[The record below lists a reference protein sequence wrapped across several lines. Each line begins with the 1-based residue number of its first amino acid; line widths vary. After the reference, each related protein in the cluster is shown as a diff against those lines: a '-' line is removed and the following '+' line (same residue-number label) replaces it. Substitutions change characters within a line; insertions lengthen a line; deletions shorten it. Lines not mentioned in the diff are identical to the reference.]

1 MNILIIGCGTVGST
15 LAAALDKKG
24 NDISVIDKNPESFE
38 ALPAEF
44 SGFTA
49 TGIAIDQDVLKHAGI
64 GACDALFAVTEN
76 DDMNLMTAQI
86 ARKVFKVPKIFVRL
100 DNVGKCRVFED
111 IGVNIISPTKLTV
124 SAACEALDEEE
135 NRDRELKFG
144 NAQIK
149 FSTIA
154 LPENY
159 VGCVPEDIE
168 LEEEESLFG
177 IIRGDAGFI
186 LYNNQPIAFE
196 SGDKLVFAKKN

>member
-24 NDISVIDKNPESFE
+24 NDISVIDRNPESFE

-49 TGIAIDQDVLKHAGI
+49 TGIAIDQDVLKRAGI
-64 GACDALFAVTEN
+64 NACDALFAVTED

-135 NRDRELKFG
+135 NREKG
-144 NAQIK
+144 VAH
-149 FSTIA
+149 
-154 LPENY
+154 
-159 VGCVPEDIE
+159 G
-168 LEEEESLFG
+168 EEGGG
-177 IIRGDAGFI
+177 I
-186 LYNNQPIAFE
+186 
-196 SGDKLVFAKKN
+196 

>member
-1 MNILIIGCGTVGST
+1 MNILIIGCGTMGSN

-24 NDISVIDKNPESFE
+24 NDISIIDKNPESFE
-38 ALPAEF
+38 ALPSDF

-49 TGIAIDQDVLKHAGI
+49 TGVAIDQDVLKHAGI

-86 ARKVFKVPKIFVRL
+86 AKEVFDVPKIFVRL

-124 SAACEALDEEE
+124 SAACAALEEE
-135 NRDRELKFG
+135 NSREKELDFG
-144 NAQIK
+144 NAHIK
-149 FSTIA
+149 FTTIA

-159 VGCVPEDIE
+159 VGRFPEDIE
-168 LEEEESLFG
+168 LEEEETLFG
-177 IIRGDAGFI
+177 IIRKNAGFI
-186 LYNNQPIAFE
+186 LFNNQPIAFE
-196 SGDKLVFAKKN
+196 SGDRLVFAKKN

>member
-1 MNILIIGCGTVGST
+1 MV
-15 LAAALDKKG
+15 AALSKFI
-24 NDISVIDKNPESFE
+24 ISRTSIVIEFLVRNCVFIEY
-38 ALPAEF
+38 F

-49 TGIAIDQDVLKHAGI
+49 TGIAIDQDVLKRAGI
-64 GACDALFAVTEN
+64 NACDALFAVTEN

-86 ARKVFKVPKIFVRL
+86 AREVFGVPKIFVRL

-111 IGVNIISPTKLTV
+111 IGATIISPTKLTV
-124 SAACEALDEEE
+124 SAACAALEEEE
-135 NRDRELKFG
+135 NKDKELRFG
-144 NAQIK
+144 NARIK

-159 VGCVPEDIE
+159 VGCLPEDIE

-177 IIRGDAGFI
+177 IIRGNAGFI

>member
-1 MNILIIGCGTVGST
+1 M
-15 LAAALDKKG
+15 
-24 NDISVIDKNPESFE
+24 
-38 ALPAEF
+38 
-44 SGFTA
+44 
-49 TGIAIDQDVLKHAGI
+49 
-64 GACDALFAVTEN
+64 
-76 DDMNLMTAQI
+76 
-86 ARKVFKVPKIFVRL
+86 RL

-159 VGCVPEDIE
+159 VGCLPEDIE

-177 IIRGDAGFI
+177 IIRGNAGFI

-196 SGDKLVFAKKN
+196 SGDMLVFAKKN